1 LCFIINPAT
10 LPQRFTVSDKP
21 ERSWQEIA
29 TEAYQERDPERRRM
43 LSEELERCLEE
54 RAKRIPPQNAPE
66 SKKQSA

>member
-1 LCFIINPAT
+1 M
-10 LPQRFTVSDKP
+10 SEKS

-29 TEAYQERDPERRRM
+29 AEAYQERDPERRRR

-54 RAKRIPPQNAPE
+54 RAKRITPQNIPN